1 LDNFTNKRGKEI
13 LEHLQI
19 LDSPDRY
26 GQIQDPYGHRWAIAT
41 HKKDVSPEEMEK
53 AAKEFFT

>member
-1 LDNFTNKRGKEI
+1 LKKCDIFFYIHFTEK
-13 LEHLQI
+13 LTF
-19 LDSPDRY
+19 DT
-26 GQIQDPYGHRWAIAT
+26 IAT